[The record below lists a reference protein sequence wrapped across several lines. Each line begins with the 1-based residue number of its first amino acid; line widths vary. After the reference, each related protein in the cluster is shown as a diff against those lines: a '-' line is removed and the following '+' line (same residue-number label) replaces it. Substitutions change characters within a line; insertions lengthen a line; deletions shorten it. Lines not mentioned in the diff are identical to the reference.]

1 MESLTN
7 NPVSN
12 KKYLIQLEGHDD
24 VSLRDADWYNEKRD
38 KLFEKYPNAQ
48 VFEFSDYDEN
58 DVRNTDQYAIS
69 INGASG
75 TSIRDD
81 AWYQAKKDKLHST
94 YGSNVKVQRVRP
106 VDYWADKAERYETV
120 IKAIEDA
127 IKSYSEQLE
136 GAEEGTKEYDHIVS
150 NLEFQREQ
158 LEKFKAEHEANPR
171 VIEARAAEAE
181 YRKQLP
187 DNLRGRIA
195 ESRKP
200 VYIESGNKIFE
211 DEKGSEYGLIEK
223 RTRGGSSNV
232 KEIKTLEDIRDFG
245 KTERKNILESDIE
258 SPRDMTSSM
267 SPLESSKKEAEDI
280 RSGKTNI
287 PVDTISLNAA
297 ESFLDAYDYLENNK
311 SSIAQG
317 AWYSIWESVSQKDY
331 DAVHTVLSK
340 LEEKFQNLND
350 ITAEQIDSVLSKE
363 EKILLESYFLLAE
376 EEAKTSNAF
385 KGGQSAGESGKI
397 MGEMLLWAA
406 ITYATGGAAA
416 PAAGASITASLGK
429 GAVKIGWNVVKGLG
443 KWALKNAVKSVAFAS
458 LSPSSH
464 KRMAQKQLQIGDNGR
479 LMDETSDNIK
489 YLAENAT
496 DYFSE
501 FTGEGL
507 ASGFKYV
514 KGLAKGSK
522 FSNALSSFA
531 DTPVGRAGSY
541 LWNSKGAKI
550 MGNLGIQGIVPEAF
564 EEFETAV
571 LNEVLGLDENAIED
585 FFDKDNLGVTLISLS
600 TISMLGAGV
609 STAAMINAP
618 RKLSS
623 AETRLRSALTP
634 IVGEQ
639 RINDVVSQISSA
651 TTVNEIATA
660 LDGLAKEMGA
670 GNLSKENIKLLTKY
684 GEAAA
689 NYKTLFSGEFEG
701 ADESVKLYTDAYA
714 EGQTM
719 TEENLYDVNEAEQ
732 NARQAA
738 IDSGAFDN
746 GLSEDILNQ
755 SSADIASF
763 LEEHKDELSDEAT
776 TALQN
781 LAMAK
786 SVKEGL
792 DDSLRAAAD
801 DAVESYNDIATK
813 CAKDNVLTIGMLDG
827 KKVYIK
833 TEREIEN
840 GTIVAPAGINVHM
853 VEVIDS
859 MTGESI
865 LVDSKLLSS
874 VAKFDLEE
882 YNTRMGNIIRD
893 SFTQNWSNAQNT
905 KSVASKLSD
914 VTNMVGNKVLINTE
928 NGGMTEVEI
937 LQVLPEGNVIIKGK
951 KGDLGGSS
959 IQTVPVDAFYDS
971 LSRDNNG
978 NLLLNQASNVE
989 KPTSS
994 SAKNS
999 VVDYRDGVYTLSV
1012 DGTTF
1017 DVEVTGQNDASNTI
1031 TYEYTDSNGR
1041 TRIGRMSIDEFGAA
1055 IDNAANDEVAQVEET
1070 PAQPIAQPTETQA
1083 VEPQVE
1089 EPQAAPVQQEIDWD
1103 NLFDTDKN
1111 AYLSALQNEFGDE
1124 ALDILNEEIADAQKK
1139 IDKLAKKD
1147 YSTQNERMA
1156 SRKERAK
1163 LQERINALTSMIGS
1177 ISPAVVEEPQP
1188 QPEAKVK
1195 TSNMRI
1201 GNTVLKEPKK
1211 PVVRRPRNAEPMTG
1225 IELAAKELGA
1235 KNGGLKLD
1243 LDSFLK
1249 HTGYS
1254 LSEANKFKGLFLPAD
1269 KGGLTVE
1276 GAGDRLMEIDSEYNL
1291 NLLDQNDPM
1300 AGVNAILDAIQSNK
1314 SMAELRSYTARNR
1327 QADMQR
1333 EADAVYSY
1341 LYEQYEAMLDE
1352 AHRDEIF
1359 GEELSSIHA
1368 LTEEEYNELNAIFA
1382 EEINDYGTEDI
1393 TGESDTLYETE
1404 DIGDLPVAEGEIY
1417 GGAEGSNQVLQET
1430 QPVQT
1435 RGEGNTQGR
1444 GIGNEVT
1451 GENAYSSVLNGD
1463 GSEVDFES
1471 SLEED
1476 MPDFTT
1482 PEETLDNGYIVKDGK
1497 IINPTVIE
1505 IPNSPKEANRIFIA
1519 EKDGKWGYG
1528 WYATMDNGTSSWTD
1542 TIQLENLR
1550 YDSKEDAIKAALKYF
1565 NFYKNY
1571 RSNSKHGSSQ
1581 LDAFVKYVNKAYLNV
1596 EAVAPNP
1603 VDNPIAEAQKLEKHL
1618 AAQLEKRLTDAH
1630 KQDLATSIG
1639 KKIGNLFATRE
1650 DYDAY
1655 QEAATDFGKY
1665 NDNVEAGVDE
1675 SFASRNQH
1683 QIGNEEFTESEAT
1696 DLVNE
1701 AIDLSLEG
1709 SKIDVVRPAE
1719 EQTKDMLKLAGA
1731 DPKTQWSIDA
1741 DKPIFV
1747 SNAAVAVSNIKQ
1759 EKATPEQWLKMLEKG
1774 GLKAAEDKWMGLS
1787 EWLKDSD
1794 KKTLTK
1800 QEVLDYINENT
1811 IRIEEVHYT
1820 EDAEANA
1827 QKVMVEIERTLN
1839 EKYHD
1844 YISEYYEENDVD
1856 DIYGGESQEYA
1867 IEKLREEMGDTEFP
1881 YTIENSGGN
1890 AWVDFT
1896 YEEVD
1901 ELQKWADKLN
1911 IPFTPEN
1918 PIYPT
1923 RINYISDGLTNNKEI
1938 ALVVPTVESYK
1949 GALPEVHFFDA
1960 GEGRAVAWVRFG
1972 DAEIVEETQES
1983 RDASEALKELR
1994 EDLESKYGKRRAGW
2008 PDSANAAY
2016 NALLDNQLSSM
2027 SYKKVLVLDEVQS
2040 QRHQDARENGYRYDS
2055 NPVVKEYNE
2064 LNIQYDL
2071 LDEQKGTIVEEIRQI
2086 IIDKKDRGEDYED
2099 DPRIAEKRAQFM
2111 SLSEEQEKIA
2121 ERIGEIRHE
2130 VSKAVPVAPF
2140 EKNWHEL
2147 AMKRMLR
2154 YAAENGYDAIA
2165 WTKGEQ
2171 QAARYGLS
2179 KSVTSIEAEDNTIEV
2194 FEDGTP
2200 IAKEIHLYTTGG
2212 RRINL
2217 RVDPNGNIR
2226 GGMFDGNKLD
2236 TVVGKELAVKLMS
2249 EGSHKVEGEGLKV
2262 GGDGMKGFYDKMLP
2276 SFMNKYGKKWG
2287 VSVSDMTLPL
2297 VEAESGYTFHSIP
2310 VTEEMKQSVMEGQT
2324 MFFKTPN
2331 GTVYGWTDGK
2341 KIYLTKAGMNPNTKI
2356 HEYTHLWARAMMQKN
2371 KAGWESVKNLLKNNL
2386 VWNEVMNDANYSDIH
2401 NNEDLV
2407 ASEVLSRISGR
2418 ENAAK
2423 LDKMAKQMIDEAKGT
2438 MRKAEARG
2446 LIQNVKDAL
2455 NKFWNWVGTELF
2467 GIKKFESVE
2476 QVTDRVLWDLVNQ
2489 TDLTSGISEKSS
2501 ISLQSNENIS
2511 NTDTANDS
2519 GRISE
2524 ETQGVQGE
2532 ASVSRPLGE
2541 NRRLYNPEGEGV
2553 SWDDYASFNPI
2564 HEREG
2569 ESDRQRNTRE
2579 ARFYEAF
2586 EKLTSDDK
2594 LNFYLFVREYF
2605 NYPSG
2610 ALKTNLIKYT
2620 EKLREN
2626 GNNTLAS
2633 FAEAFINDELKY
2645 REGVSAQAVAYHNFI
2660 TGAQYRIG
2668 SIEHIFNAFNNDKY
2682 NGELFDRALKLA
2694 KRFGVT
2700 VSFVTRRNNN
2710 DFFDALGEY
2719 DSQTNSI
2726 ALDASLL
2733 TNGNESELSQTML
2746 HELIHSVVVR
2756 ATNIMSGR
2764 AVDVNNQFID
2774 PQSLP
2779 QDVIDGVK
2787 TLQSVYESIKEDEAF
2802 KNEYGYKNL
2811 DEMIAEIS
2819 NPKFRALL
2827 KAKKLWK
2834 KFLNGICNILGIKDK
2849 SAIESDALTEIESA
2863 LDKIFASEER
2873 GELDGAYASYLGL
2886 LADGYTLEDLNNLE
2900 SGDVKSLLTQN
2911 KLFHTGIDATKVAT
2925 ETAAYTYDK
2934 TVEKNWQEFQRQF
2947 QDAYQP
2953 VRIAID
2959 AIQQETGNIPI
2970 EDYENYLLAQN
2981 QSSSRSRVEIDNFTR
2996 KFYSPIIKQV
3006 NDIIDV
3012 LLKSRGAN
3020 VKDKAARAEAY
3031 KDVRTYLIA
3040 KHGLER
3046 NAYYQNEKGEM
3057 RDYSGLTSLFGLN
3070 SSEFEEAERQA
3081 QEFVD
3086 NFEISLGRVYDAN
3099 DDVLYQSEEVEALW
3113 RKINA
3118 ATDKTL
3124 RHSYECGLL
3133 SRKQYDE
3140 IRGMFEYYIPLRG
3153 FDETTAEDVYSYAR
3167 FEGNR
3172 FNPAVKKAEGRTSI
3186 ADDPLAMIMN
3196 MAESEIAQGN
3206 KNRAKQALYNYLL
3219 NRAAAND
3226 EQNTLMQIEDVW
3238 YIKTVDAYGNEV
3250 YTIATPDHSAGETYD
3265 EFEDR
3270 MKLLAEQDLAKKSDK
3285 SKVDVGMR
3293 FQKKMDEGSHYV
3305 HLKVNGVEK
3314 AIFING
3320 NPKAADAI
3328 NGTNVPKMGD
3338 GMKKVKNVQR
3348 LLSSTFTNYSLE
3360 FTARNFFRDLIY
3372 SHINIS
3378 VRESN
3383 PEYRRKFR
3391 KNWRHNN
3398 MLTMLSMLE
3407 AYKSGQYDTM
3417 NLSAD
3422 EAMFVEF
3429 MENGGQTGYTLIN
3442 SVEAHKKDLE
3452 KAIERMRSGIENGGI
3467 KDSTIFKYTLGAIEL
3482 LNEASELVT
3491 RYAAYKT
3498 SREMGRGV
3506 ETSISDAKEVT
3517 VNFNTKGAQDGT
3529 GWLGMISRY
3538 LGAVKYFFNASVQG
3552 VQNIKA
3558 MAEANKG
3565 KFCTTVGGI
3574 MGLGILMP
3582 VIQGALWEMLGGD
3595 DDENWYWNIPEYERQ
3610 NNLCFVIGNGKYAKI
3625 PLPIGFREMYGI
3637 GDIIAGGLWDKKFT
3651 RDVLSVSVDVAN
3663 KISTIVLPINPL
3675 EGSANGLSLIE
3686 SAQDM
3691 IMPDATQ
3698 GMIQNRTNKDWK
3710 GAPIQKEYTYN
3721 EDDPQ
3726 WTKAFASNPSWL
3738 TGLSKWCYENIVID
3752 GKSLDFSPEKLDNT
3766 LNNLFGGIY
3775 SLTKKT
3781 GRAVSMIWN
3790 EEERNL
3796 SNVPLVGVIIGS
3808 GIDKDD
3814 RFVNSTYWEMDE
3826 YFNDRIYLIKNTAKR
3841 FGLGLDDVFARV
3853 PYGEARAGE
3862 HNPKMSEIY
3871 NRDNFEFM
3879 QEWYLGHKGEGAENE
3894 YGEKILGLDQ
3904 IRNKIDGINDKINK
3918 TEDEDIKLELA
3929 EEVVALNNLYETTRR
3944 DLVNYLL
3951 KLD

>member
-181 YRKQLP
+181 YRKKLP
-187 DNLRGRIA
+187 SNLRDRIA

-211 DEKGSEYGLIEK
+211 EEKGSEYGLREK
-223 RTRGGSSNV
+223 RTHGGSSNV

-258 SPRDMTSSM
+258 SPRDMTSAM
-267 SPLESSKKEAEDI
+267 SPVESSRMKAEDI

-317 AWYSIWESVSQKDY
+317 AWYSIWESVSHKDY

-340 LEEKFQNLND
+340 LEEKFKNLNN

-479 LMDETSDNIK
+479 LMDEASDNIK

-514 KGLAKGSK
+514 KGLSKGSK

-531 DTPVGRAGSY
+531 DTPVGRASSY

-571 LNEVLGLDENAIED
+571 LNEVLGLDDNAIED

-623 AETRLRSALTP
+623 AEARLRSALTP

-651 TTVNEIATA
+651 TTVNEIAEA

-714 EGQTM
+714 DGQTM

-840 GTIVAPAGINVHM
+840 GMIVAPEGINVHM
-853 VEVIDS
+853 VEAIDS

-893 SFTQNWSNAQNT
+893 SFTQNWNNAQNT

-914 VTNMVGNKVLINTE
+914 VTGMVGNKVLINTE

-937 LQVLPEGNVIIKGK
+937 LQVLPDGNVIIKGK

-978 NLLLNQASNVE
+978 NLLLNQTPNVD
-989 KPTSS
+989 KSS
-994 SAKNS
+994 SAAKNS

-1017 DVEVTGQNDASNTI
+1017 DVEVTGQNDSSNTI
-1031 TYEYTDSNGR
+1031 TYEYTDENGR

-1055 IDNAANDEVAQVEET
+1055 IDNAANEEVAQVEET
-1070 PAQPIAQPTETQA
+1070 PAQPIAHPVETQV
-1083 VEPQVE
+1083 VEAQVE

-1111 AYLSALQNEFGDE
+1111 AYLSALQSEFGEE
-1124 ALDILNEEIADAQKK
+1124 ATDVLNEEIADAQKK

-1163 LQERINALTSMIGS
+1163 LQERINALTGMIGS
-1177 ISPAVVEEPQP
+1177 ISPAIVEEPQTQP
-1188 QPEAKVK
+1188 QPEAKVE

-1201 GNTVLKEPKK
+1201 GGAELKEPKK
-1211 PVVRRPRNAEPMTG
+1211 PVVRRPRNAEPTTG
-1225 IELAAKELGA
+1225 VELAAKELGA

-1314 SMAELRSYTARNR
+1314 NMVELRSYTARNR

-1341 LYEQYEAMLDE
+1341 LYEQYETLLDE
-1352 AHRDEIF
+1352 VHRDEIF
-1359 GEELSSIHA
+1359 GEELSARHA

-1393 TGESDTLYETE
+1393 AGESDTLYETE

-1435 RGEGNTQGR
+1435 RGEGNAQER
-1444 GIGNEVT
+1444 GVGNEVT
-1451 GENAYSSVLNGD
+1451 GENADSSVLNGD

-1482 PEETLDNGYIVKDGK
+1482 PDETLDNGYIVKDGK

-1505 IPNSPKEANRIFIA
+1505 MPNSSKEANRIFIA

-1565 NFYKNY
+1565 DFYKNY
-1571 RSNSKHGSSQ
+1571 RSNSKHGSTQ
-1581 LDAFVKYVNKAYLNV
+1581 LDTFVKYVNKAYLNG

-1603 VDNPIAEAQKLEKHL
+1603 VANPIAEAQKLEKHL
-1618 AAQLEKRLTDAH
+1618 AAQLEKTLTDAH

-1650 DYDAY
+1650 EYDAY
-1655 QEAATDFGKY
+1655 QETATDFGKY

-1675 SFASRNQH
+1675 SFASRNQY
-1683 QIGNEEFTESEAT
+1683 QIGNEEYTESEAT

-1709 SKIDVVRPAE
+1709 SKVDVVRPADE
-1719 EQTKDMLKLAGA
+1719 HTKDMLKLAGV
-1731 DPKTQWSIDA
+1731 DPNTQWSIDA

-1747 SNAAVAVSNIKQ
+1747 SNAAVAVANIKM

-1787 EWLKDSD
+1787 DWLKASD

-1811 IRIEEVHYT
+1811 IRIEEVHYSESA
-1820 EDAEANA
+1820 EDNA
-1827 QKVMVEIERTLN
+1827 REVMTKIEDTLN
-1839 EKYHD
+1839 DKYHS
-1844 YISEYYEENDVD
+1844 YISEYYDEHED
-1856 DIYGGESQEYA
+1856 DDMWGTNSQEYA
-1867 IEKLREEMGDTEFP
+1867 IEKLREEMGDTEYP
-1881 YTIENSGGN
+1881 YTIEVSGN
-1890 AWVDFT
+1890 DAWVVFT

-1901 ELQKWADKLN
+1901 ELQKWADKLG
-1911 IPFTPEN
+1911 IEFTPEN
-1918 PIYPT
+1918 PANET
-1923 RINYISDGLTNNKEI
+1923 RLNYTTDGLENKKEI
-1938 ALVVPTVESYK
+1938 ALV
-1949 GALPEVHFFDA
+1949 LPSIDPWHAHDEIHFGDA
-1960 GEGRAVAWVRFG
+1960 GDGRAVAWVRFG
-1972 DAEIVEETQES
+1972 EVESPVQDANYKRLQEIYDRLAQLGWKIYNEGLSVEEYEERSRLIEERDNLQELEGKTQRVLVIDEIQSKRHQEGREKGYKVSREKADAEMNKFMKRMHDKYDFSSSTPFSEVFNDEEM
-1983 RDASEALKELR
+1983 R
-1994 EDLESKYGKRRAGW
+1994 EYARLSMQQHRATFGTTTV
-2008 PDSANAAY
+2008 PD
-2016 NALLDNQLSSM
+2016 
-2027 SYKKVLVLDEVQS
+2027 
-2040 QRHQDARENGYRYDS
+2040 
-2055 NPVVKEYNE
+2055 
-2064 LNIQYDL
+2064 
-2071 LDEQKGTIVEEIRQI
+2071 
-2086 IIDKKDRGEDYED
+2086 
-2099 DPRIAEKRAQFM
+2099 
-2111 SLSEEQEKIA
+2111 
-2121 ERIGEIRHE
+2121 
-2130 VSKAVPVAPF
+2130 APF
-2140 EKNWHEL
+2140 DKNWHEL

-2165 WTKGEQ
+2165 WTKGKQ
-2171 QAARYGLS
+2171 QAERYALS
-2179 KSVTSIEAEDNTIEV
+2179 KSFNGIEREDRP
-2194 FEDGTP
+2194 DG
-2200 IAKEIHLYTTGG
+2200 EGG
-2212 RRINL
+2212 RRFTL
-2217 RVDPNGNIR
+2217 YGGNI
-2226 GGMFDGNKLD
+2226 D
-2236 TVVGKELAVKLMS
+2236 TIYVDESGVITSSSISDEFKGKHLSDVVGKDIANKMMS
-2249 EGSHKVEGEGLKV
+2249 LENNDIIEGEDLTI
-2262 GGDGMKGFYDKMLP
+2262 GGEGMKGFYDKMLP
-2276 SFMNKYGKKWG
+2276 TFMDKYGKKWG
-2287 VSVSDMTLPL
+2287 VKTADIELPNVEKAGRFMHSVQ
-2297 VEAESGYTFHSIP
+2297 
-2310 VTEEMKQSVMEGQT
+2310 VTEAMKQSVMEGQT
-2324 MFFKTPN
+2324 MFFKTQN

-2356 HEYTHLWARAMMQKN
+2356 HEYTHLWAKAMMQKN
-2371 KAGWESVKNLLKNNL
+2371 RAGWESVKSLLKNTP
-2386 VWNEVMNDANYSDIH
+2386 VWKEVMNDANYSDIH
-2401 NNEDLV
+2401 NNEDMV

-2438 MRKAEARG
+2438 MRKVEARG
-2446 LIQNVKDAL
+2446 LIQNIKDAL

-2467 GIKKFESVE
+2467 GIEKFDSVE
-2476 QVTDRVLWDLVNQ
+2476 QVTDRVLWDLINQ
-2489 TDLTSGISEKSS
+2489 TDLG
-2501 ISLQSNENIS
+2501 
-2511 NTDTANDS
+2511 
-2519 GRISE
+2519 
-2524 ETQGVQGE
+2524 
-2532 ASVSRPLGE
+2532 
-2541 NRRLYNPEGEGV
+2541 
-2553 SWDDYASFNPI
+2553 
-2564 HEREG
+2564 
-2569 ESDRQRNTRE
+2569 
-2579 ARFYEAF
+2579 
-2586 EKLTSDDK
+2586 
-2594 LNFYLFVREYF
+2594 
-2605 NYPSG
+2605 
-2610 ALKTNLIKYT
+2610 NL
-2620 EKLREN
+2620 
-2626 GNNTLAS
+2626 
-2633 FAEAFINDELKY
+2633 
-2645 REGVSAQAVAYHNFI
+2645 SA
-2660 TGAQYRIG
+2660 G
-2668 SIEHIFNAFNNDKY
+2668 SIEAQI
-2682 NGELFDRALKLA
+2682 
-2694 KRFGVT
+2694 VT
-2700 VSFVTRRNNN
+2700 PSEVSRQT
-2710 DFFDALGEY
+2710 A
-2719 DSQTNSI
+2719 SQ
-2726 ALDASLL
+2726 
-2733 TNGNESELSQTML
+2733 
-2746 HELIHSVVVR
+2746 V
-2756 ATNIMSGR
+2756 
-2764 AVDVNNQFID
+2764 
-2774 PQSLP
+2774 
-2779 QDVIDGVK
+2779 
-2787 TLQSVYESIKEDEAF
+2787 
-2802 KNEYGYKNL
+2802 
-2811 DEMIAEIS
+2811 
-2819 NPKFRALL
+2819 
-2827 KAKKLWK
+2827 
-2834 KFLNGICNILGIKDK
+2834 
-2849 SAIESDALTEIESA
+2849 
-2863 LDKIFASEER
+2863 
-2873 GELDGAYASYLGL
+2873 
-2886 LADGYTLEDLNNLE
+2886 
-2900 SGDVKSLLTQN
+2900 
-2911 KLFHTGIDATKVAT
+2911 
-2925 ETAAYTYDK
+2925 YDK
-2934 TVEKNWQEFQRQF
+2934 TVDKNWQEFQRQF

-3031 KDVRTYLIA
+3031 KDVRKYLIA

-3086 NFEISLGRVYDAN
+3086 NFEISLGKVYDAN

-3133 SRKQYDE
+3133 SRKQYED
-3140 IRGMFEYYIPLRG
+3140 IKAMFKYYIPLRG

-3206 KNRAKQALYNYLL
+3206 KNRAKQSLYNYLL

-3250 YTIATPDHSAGETYD
+3250 YTIATPDRSAGETYD

-3360 FTARNFFRDLIY
+3360 FTARNYFRDLIY

-3378 VRESN
+3378 MRESN

-3391 KNWRHNN
+3391 KNWRRNN
-3398 MLTMLSMLE
+3398 MLTMLSMLD
-3407 AYKSGQYDTM
+3407 AYKAGKYDTM

-3452 KAIERMRSGIENGGI
+3452 KAIERMRSGVENGGI

-3506 ETSISDAKEVT
+3506 ETSISNAKEVT

-3529 GWLGMISRY
+3529 GWMGVIARY

-3552 VQNIKA
+3552 VQNLKA

-3582 VIQGALWEMLGGD
+3582 VIQGALLEMLGGD
-3595 DDENWYWNIPEYERQ
+3595 DDDNWYWNIPEYERQ

-3637 GDIIAGGLWDKKFT
+3637 GDIIAGGLFDKKFT
-3651 RDVLSVSVDVAN
+3651 RDILSVSVDVAN

-3721 EDDPQ
+3721 ENDPQ

-3781 GRAVSMIWN
+3781 GRTVSMIWN

-3826 YFNDRIYLIKNTAKR
+3826 YFNDRIYLIENTAKR
-3841 FGLGLDDVFARV
+3841 FGLSLDDVFERV

-3862 HNPKMSEIY
+3862 HHPKMSEIY

-3879 QEWYLGHKGEGAENE
+3879 QEWYLGHKGENTENE

-3904 IRNKIDGINDKINK
+3904 IRNKIKGINDKINK

-3929 EEVVALNNLYETTRR
+3929 EEVVELNNLYETTRR

-3951 KLD
+3951 ELD

>member
-1 MESLTN
+1 
-7 NPVSN
+7 
-12 KKYLIQLEGHDD
+12 
-24 VSLRDADWYNEKRD
+24 
-38 KLFEKYPNAQ
+38 
-48 VFEFSDYDEN
+48 
-58 DVRNTDQYAIS
+58 
-69 INGASG
+69 
-75 TSIRDD
+75 
-81 AWYQAKKDKLHST
+81 
-94 YGSNVKVQRVRP
+94 
-106 VDYWADKAERYETV
+106 
-120 IKAIEDA
+120 
-127 IKSYSEQLE
+127 
-136 GAEEGTKEYDHIVS
+136 
-150 NLEFQREQ
+150 
-158 LEKFKAEHEANPR
+158 
-171 VIEARAAEAE
+171 
-181 YRKQLP
+181 
-187 DNLRGRIA
+187 
-195 ESRKP
+195 
-200 VYIESGNKIFE
+200 
-211 DEKGSEYGLIEK
+211 
-223 RTRGGSSNV
+223 
-232 KEIKTLEDIRDFG
+232 
-245 KTERKNILESDIE
+245 
-258 SPRDMTSSM
+258 M
-267 SPLESSKKEAEDI
+267 S
-280 RSGKTNI
+280 
-287 PVDTISLNAA
+287 
-297 ESFLDAYDYLENNK
+297 F
-311 SSIAQG
+311 
-317 AWYSIWESVSQKDY
+317 
-331 DAVHTVLSK
+331 
-340 LEEKFQNLND
+340 
-350 ITAEQIDSVLSKE
+350 
-363 EKILLESYFLLAE
+363 
-376 EEAKTSNAF
+376 
-385 KGGQSAGESGKI
+385 
-397 MGEMLLWAA
+397 
-406 ITYATGGAAA
+406 
-416 PAAGASITASLGK
+416 
-429 GAVKIGWNVVKGLG
+429 
-443 KWALKNAVKSVAFAS
+443 
-458 LSPSSH
+458 
-464 KRMAQKQLQIGDNGR
+464 
-479 LMDETSDNIK
+479 
-489 YLAENAT
+489 
-496 DYFSE
+496 
-501 FTGEGL
+501 
-507 ASGFKYV
+507 
-514 KGLAKGSK
+514 
-522 FSNALSSFA
+522 
-531 DTPVGRAGSY
+531 
-541 LWNSKGAKI
+541 
-550 MGNLGIQGIVPEAF
+550 
-564 EEFETAV
+564 
-571 LNEVLGLDENAIED
+571 
-585 FFDKDNLGVTLISLS
+585 
-600 TISMLGAGV
+600 
-609 STAAMINAP
+609 
-618 RKLSS
+618 
-623 AETRLRSALTP
+623 
-634 IVGEQ
+634 
-639 RINDVVSQISSA
+639 
-651 TTVNEIATA
+651 
-660 LDGLAKEMGA
+660 
-670 GNLSKENIKLLTKY
+670 
-684 GEAAA
+684 
-689 NYKTLFSGEFEG
+689 
-701 ADESVKLYTDAYA
+701 
-714 EGQTM
+714 
-719 TEENLYDVNEAEQ
+719 
-732 NARQAA
+732 
-738 IDSGAFDN
+738 
-746 GLSEDILNQ
+746 
-755 SSADIASF
+755 
-763 LEEHKDELSDEAT
+763 
-776 TALQN
+776 
-781 LAMAK
+781 
-786 SVKEGL
+786 
-792 DDSLRAAAD
+792 
-801 DAVESYNDIATK
+801 
-813 CAKDNVLTIGMLDG
+813 
-827 KKVYIK
+827 
-833 TEREIEN
+833 
-840 GTIVAPAGINVHM
+840 
-853 VEVIDS
+853 
-859 MTGESI
+859 
-865 LVDSKLLSS
+865 
-874 VAKFDLEE
+874 
-882 YNTRMGNIIRD
+882 
-893 SFTQNWSNAQNT
+893 
-905 KSVASKLSD
+905 
-914 VTNMVGNKVLINTE
+914 
-928 NGGMTEVEI
+928 
-937 LQVLPEGNVIIKGK
+937 
-951 KGDLGGSS
+951 
-959 IQTVPVDAFYDS
+959 
-971 LSRDNNG
+971 
-978 NLLLNQASNVE
+978 
-989 KPTSS
+989 
-994 SAKNS
+994 
-999 VVDYRDGVYTLSV
+999 
-1012 DGTTF
+1012 
-1017 DVEVTGQNDASNTI
+1017 
-1031 TYEYTDSNGR
+1031 
-1041 TRIGRMSIDEFGAA
+1041 
-1055 IDNAANDEVAQVEET
+1055 
-1070 PAQPIAQPTETQA
+1070 
-1083 VEPQVE
+1083 
-1089 EPQAAPVQQEIDWD
+1089 
-1103 NLFDTDKN
+1103 
-1111 AYLSALQNEFGDE
+1111 
-1124 ALDILNEEIADAQKK
+1124 
-1139 IDKLAKKD
+1139 
-1147 YSTQNERMA
+1147 
-1156 SRKERAK
+1156 
-1163 LQERINALTSMIGS
+1163 
-1177 ISPAVVEEPQP
+1177 
-1188 QPEAKVK
+1188 
-1195 TSNMRI
+1195 
-1201 GNTVLKEPKK
+1201 
-1211 PVVRRPRNAEPMTG
+1211 
-1225 IELAAKELGA
+1225 
-1235 KNGGLKLD
+1235 
-1243 LDSFLK
+1243 
-1249 HTGYS
+1249 
-1254 LSEANKFKGLFLPAD
+1254 
-1269 KGGLTVE
+1269 
-1276 GAGDRLMEIDSEYNL
+1276 
-1291 NLLDQNDPM
+1291 
-1300 AGVNAILDAIQSNK
+1300 
-1314 SMAELRSYTARNR
+1314 
-1327 QADMQR
+1327 
-1333 EADAVYSY
+1333 
-1341 LYEQYEAMLDE
+1341 
-1352 AHRDEIF
+1352 
-1359 GEELSSIHA
+1359 
-1368 LTEEEYNELNAIFA
+1368 
-1382 EEINDYGTEDI
+1382 
-1393 TGESDTLYETE
+1393 
-1404 DIGDLPVAEGEIY
+1404 
-1417 GGAEGSNQVLQET
+1417 
-1430 QPVQT
+1430 
-1435 RGEGNTQGR
+1435 
-1444 GIGNEVT
+1444 
-1451 GENAYSSVLNGD
+1451 
-1463 GSEVDFES
+1463 
-1471 SLEED
+1471 
-1476 MPDFTT
+1476 
-1482 PEETLDNGYIVKDGK
+1482 
-1497 IINPTVIE
+1497 
-1505 IPNSPKEANRIFIA
+1505 
-1519 EKDGKWGYG
+1519 
-1528 WYATMDNGTSSWTD
+1528 
-1542 TIQLENLR
+1542 
-1550 YDSKEDAIKAALKYF
+1550 
-1565 NFYKNY
+1565 
-1571 RSNSKHGSSQ
+1571 
-1581 LDAFVKYVNKAYLNV
+1581 
-1596 EAVAPNP
+1596 
-1603 VDNPIAEAQKLEKHL
+1603 
-1618 AAQLEKRLTDAH
+1618 
-1630 KQDLATSIG
+1630 
-1639 KKIGNLFATRE
+1639 
-1650 DYDAY
+1650 
-1655 QEAATDFGKY
+1655 
-1665 NDNVEAGVDE
+1665 
-1675 SFASRNQH
+1675 
-1683 QIGNEEFTESEAT
+1683 
-1696 DLVNE
+1696 
-1701 AIDLSLEG
+1701 
-1709 SKIDVVRPAE
+1709 
-1719 EQTKDMLKLAGA
+1719 
-1731 DPKTQWSIDA
+1731 
-1741 DKPIFV
+1741 
-1747 SNAAVAVSNIKQ
+1747 
-1759 EKATPEQWLKMLEKG
+1759 
-1774 GLKAAEDKWMGLS
+1774 
-1787 EWLKDSD
+1787 
-1794 KKTLTK
+1794 
-1800 QEVLDYINENT
+1800 
-1811 IRIEEVHYT
+1811 
-1820 EDAEANA
+1820 
-1827 QKVMVEIERTLN
+1827 
-1839 EKYHD
+1839 
-1844 YISEYYEENDVD
+1844 
-1856 DIYGGESQEYA
+1856 
-1867 IEKLREEMGDTEFP
+1867 
-1881 YTIENSGGN
+1881 
-1890 AWVDFT
+1890 
-1896 YEEVD
+1896 
-1901 ELQKWADKLN
+1901 
-1911 IPFTPEN
+1911 
-1918 PIYPT
+1918 
-1923 RINYISDGLTNNKEI
+1923 
-1938 ALVVPTVESYK
+1938 
-1949 GALPEVHFFDA
+1949 
-1960 GEGRAVAWVRFG
+1960 
-1972 DAEIVEETQES
+1972 
-1983 RDASEALKELR
+1983 
-1994 EDLESKYGKRRAGW
+1994 
-2008 PDSANAAY
+2008 
-2016 NALLDNQLSSM
+2016 
-2027 SYKKVLVLDEVQS
+2027 KKVLVLDEVQS
-2040 QRHQDARENGYRYDS
+2040 QRHQDGREKGYRDEATIAKYEKATEATDKAW
-2055 NPVVKEYNE
+2055 KEYEESLRALAGKYNLFGSDVLIVYEVATEEELHE
-2064 LNIQYDL
+2064 LNKL
-2071 LDEQKGTIVEEIRQI
+2071 LRAYRANKEIKYSLEENIEAAYKG
-2086 IIDKKDRGEDYED
+2086 
-2099 DPRIAEKRAQFM
+2099 
-2111 SLSEEQEKIA
+2111 
-2121 ERIGEIRHE
+2121 
-2130 VSKAVPVAPF
+2130 VPDAPF
-2140 EKNWHEL
+2140 AKNWHEL

-2154 YAAENGYDAIA
+2154 YAAENGYDAVA
-2165 WTKGEQ
+2165 WTSGKQ
-2171 QAARYGLS
+2171 QAARYNIGNVVNSIIHANIDGS
-2179 KSVTSIEAEDNTIEV
+2179 KRVR
-2194 FEDGTP
+2194 
-2200 IAKEIHLYTTGG
+2200 L
-2212 RRINL
+2212 NL
-2217 RVDPNGNIR
+2217 RNAVSQMFDVDPKTGTVTNVEQ
-2226 GGMFDGNKLD
+2226 GGLISEGMNLSDI
-2236 TVVGKELAVKLMS
+2236 VGKELSLKIINN
-2249 EGSHKVEGEGLKV
+2249 EGTVDERGYYHIEEEGLRL

-2276 SFMNKYGKKWG
+2276 AFMNKYGKKWG
-2287 VSVSDMTLPL
+2287 ISVSDMTLPL
-2297 VEAESGYTFHSIP
+2297 VEAESNYTFHSIP

-2371 KAGWESVKNLLKNNL
+2371 KAGWESVKSLLKNTP

-2401 NNEDLV
+2401 NNEDMV

-2423 LDKMAKQMIDEAKGT
+2423 LDKMAKQMIDDAKGT
-2438 MRKAEARG
+2438 MQKVKARG
-2446 LIQNVKDAL
+2446 LIQNIKDAL
-2455 NKFWNWVGTELF
+2455 NKFWNWVGAELF
-2467 GIKKFESVE
+2467 GIEKFESVE

-2489 TDLTSGISEKSS
+2489 TNLTSGISEKSS

-2519 GRISE
+2519 GRTSE

-2532 ASVSRPLGE
+2532 SSVSRPLGE

-2610 ALKTNLIKYT
+2610 ALKANLIKYT

-2645 REGVSAQAVAYHNFI
+2645 REGVSARATAYHNFI

-2668 SIEHIFNAFNNDKY
+2668 SIEHIFNASNNDKY

-2779 QDVIDGVK
+2779 KDVIDGVK

-2819 NPKFRALL
+2819 SPKFRALL

-2849 SAIESDALTEIESA
+2849 SAIESDALTEVESA
-2863 LDKIFASEER
+2863 LDKIFASAER
-2873 GELDGAYASYLGL
+2873 GELDGAYANYLGL

-2900 SGDVKSLLTQN
+2900 SGDVKSMLTQN
-2911 KLFHTGIDATKVAT
+2911 KLFHTGIDPTQVAA
-2925 ETAAYTYDK
+2925 ETAAYIYDN
-2934 TVEKNWQEFQRQF
+2934 TVDKNWQEFQRQF

-3006 NDIIDV
+3006 NDIINV

-3031 KDVRTYLIA
+3031 EDVRKYLIA

-3046 NAYYQNEKGEM
+3046 NAYYQNEKGKM
-3057 RDYSGLTSLFGLN
+3057 RDYSGLTSLFGLD

-3133 SRKQYDE
+3133 SRKQYED
-3140 IRGMFEYYIPLRG
+3140 IKAMFEYYIPLRG

-3172 FNPAVKKAEGRTSI
+3172 FNPAVKNAEGRTSI

-3226 EQNTLMQIEDVW
+3226 KQNTLMQIEDVW

-3314 AIFING
+3314 AIFINC

-3360 FTARNFFRDLIY
+3360 FTARNYFRDLIY

-3378 VRESN
+3378 MRESN

-3391 KNWRHNN
+3391 KNWRRNN
-3398 MLTMLSMLE
+3398 LLTMLSMLE
-3407 AYKSGQYDTM
+3407 AYKAGKYDTM

-3506 ETSISDAKEVT
+3506 ETSISNAKEVT

-3595 DDENWYWNIPEYERQ
+3595 DDEDWYWNIPEYERQ

-3637 GDIIAGGLWDKKFT
+3637 GDIIAGGLFDKKFT
-3651 RDVLSVSVDVAN
+3651 RDILSVSVDVAN

-3781 GRAVSMIWN
+3781 GRTVSMIWN

-3826 YFNDRIYLIKNTAKR
+3826 YFNDRIYLIKKTANR
-3841 FGLGLDDVFARV
+3841 FELSLDDVFARV

-3929 EEVVALNNLYETTRR
+3929 EEVVELNNLYETTRR